1 MEIRDK
7 TKNQAKCFG
16 GIRFAAAIIIII
28 FHYNKLTGGVH
39 DDPNLPLY
47 SILRTLF
54 TVEWLLLYAIFRKKD
69 RG

>member
-39 DDPNLPLY
+39 DDPNLP
-47 SILRTLF
+47 
-54 TVEWLLLYAIFRKKD
+54 
-69 RG
+69 